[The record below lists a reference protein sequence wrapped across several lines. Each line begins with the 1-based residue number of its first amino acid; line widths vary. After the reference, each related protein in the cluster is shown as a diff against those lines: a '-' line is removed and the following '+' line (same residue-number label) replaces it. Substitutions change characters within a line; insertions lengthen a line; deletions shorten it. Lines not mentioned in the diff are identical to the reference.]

1 MLSTTSMR
9 ARAATV
15 TACALTLA
23 VAGCGSDKEASSGGL
38 STAASAPAAS
48 GAGATDAS
56 AAAGSAGASASASQ
70 GGGDGRADKANK
82 DNKDSGTNA
91 AANQGGNG
99 DVPTVSNP
107 FGEGDIQAPTYQPIA
122 GGKEGSEED
131 RRQIEEV
138 SRAVTN
144 PDSFAG
150 WTRTILDNSCAAI
163 RDPAMQQF
171 ESQGLTLDMVEEIMK
186 NQSGDVDI
194 PKTDVSVS
202 DVRVDGDRAS
212 ATVTTTNS
220 GGTAS
225 QVQLYAREDGRWKV
239 CTDQ

>member
-38 STAASAPAAS
+38 STAANAPAAS
-48 GAGATDAS
+48 GTGATDAS

-70 GGGDGRADKANK
+70 GGGDGTADKANK
-82 DNKDSGTNA
+82 GNKDSGTNA

-150 WTRTILDNSCAAI
+150 WTRTILNNSCAAI

-194 PKTDVSVS
+194 PKTEVSVS

-225 QVQLYAREDGRWKV
+225 QVQLYAKEDGRWKV